1 MGGKLGGAWIEVY
14 RTETEGK
21 IIVMVMVKE
30 LEHTEQVMHNAL
42 ADYSR
47 FISMGEGYWWCYSFS
62 TLKKYKKNKVWD

>member
-1 MGGKLGGAWIEVY
+1 
-14 RTETEGK
+14 
-21 IIVMVMVKE
+21 MVMVKE